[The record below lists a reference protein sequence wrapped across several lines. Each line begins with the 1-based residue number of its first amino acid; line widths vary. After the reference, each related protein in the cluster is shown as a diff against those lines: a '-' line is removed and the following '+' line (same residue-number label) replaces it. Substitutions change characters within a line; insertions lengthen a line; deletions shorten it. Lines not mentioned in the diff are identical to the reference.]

1 MANEYLVGIHNF
13 LSEKIKASELSVKS
27 AVDKGDVAA
36 QQYYNGKLFELVQI
50 RTYMSENFNLETQA
64 YY

>member
-13 LSEKIKASELSVKS
+13 LSKKIKESEYSVKS

-36 QQYYNGKLFELVQI
+36 QQYYSGKLFELIQI
-50 RTYMSENFNLETQA
+50 RAYMSENFNLETQV